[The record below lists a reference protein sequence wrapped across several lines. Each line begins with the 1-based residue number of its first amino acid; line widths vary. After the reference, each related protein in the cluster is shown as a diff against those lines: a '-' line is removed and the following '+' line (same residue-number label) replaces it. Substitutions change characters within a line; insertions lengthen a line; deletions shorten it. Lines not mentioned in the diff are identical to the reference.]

1 MEKFTPSKKQ
11 KIQFAEVGKK
21 GPIMSSLPEQH
32 RGLPASLDGGF
43 DKMSQV
49 MFELDQLKRQ
59 SKRLDMIN
67 QLHTRLAGILSI
79 SGMVEAYSIWLMPI
93 VEHELI
99 GYHNYSKNKK
109 ILFCSG
115 HGPNRRRAIAFA
127 ERVIKDGTNNYEG
140 AVSLDGQLGHKWIFE
155 SLDDTSIL
163 LILKKDA
170 ASNPGEMQ
178 IINDSLV
185 VFSESLQRGLE
196 YEDLFEQASTDPL
209 TGLSNR
215 RVFEDRIRS
224 MMDYNN
230 RYGSSLTMLS
240 LDLDHFKQI
249 NDNLGH
255 LTGDDVLKAVAE
267 VLKAEVR
274 ATDLL
279 VRMGGDEFM
288 LVLDNTDRAQARILA
303 ERLVR
308 KVSDL
313 EVWANENIKLGA
325 SIGLAQL
332 QQKESLKA
340 WLDRT
345 DDLLYHA
352 KIDGRSKVAA
362 DYS

>member
-1 MEKFTPSKKQ
+1 MEKITHPDRQPSQLDEAGRK
-11 KIQFAEVGKK
+11 ET
-21 GPIMSSLPEQH
+21 IMS
-32 RGLPASLDGGF
+32 GLSERPHSASSAVDGGF
-43 DKMSQV
+43 DKMAQV
-49 MFELDQLKRQ
+49 MYELDQLKRQ

-67 QLHTRLAGILSI
+67 RLHTRLAGTMSI

-99 GYHNYSKNKK
+99 GYHNYARDKK

-127 ERVIKDGTNNYEG
+127 ERVIEDGTAAREN
-140 AVSLDGQLGHKWIFE
+140 AVALDGHLGHKLIFE
-155 SLDDTSIL
+155 SLDDTSIFM
-163 LILKKDA
+163 ILKKDA
-170 ASNPGEMQ
+170 VSNHSEMQ

-185 VFSESLQRGLE
+185 VFTESLQRGLE
-196 YEDLFEQASTDPL
+196 YEDLFERASTDPL

-215 RVFEDRIRS
+215 RVFEDRIQS

-230 RYGSSLTMLS
+230 RYGSPLTMLT

-255 LTGDDVLKAVAE
+255 QKGDEVLRCVAE
-267 VLKAEVR
+267 VLKSEVR
-274 ATDLL
+274 STDLL

-288 LVLDNTDRAQARILA
+288 FVLDNTDREQARILA
-303 ERLVR
+303 ERLVQ

-313 EVWANENIKLGA
+313 DVWATTEVKLGA

-332 QQKESLKA
+332 QERESLKA

-352 KIDGRSKVAA
+352 KLDGRSKVAT